1 MYGGVRGRL
10 INQGLVSYSINV
22 QNECVA
28 SIVRYGIS
36 RDGGYSPTSKK
47 HHGLHQCPACRR
59 VRLVFFQCAKEKCD
73 FAITN

>member
-1 MYGGVRGRL
+1 MGISCIHRVLFENKRKLKNRHILNGTYGGVRGRL
-10 INQGLVSYSINV
+10 INQGLASYSINV

-47 HHGLHQCPACRR
+47 HHG
-59 VRLVFFQCAKEKCD
+59 
-73 FAITN
+73 